1 MKKILTMILTLAM
14 VMSLAACNSGAAA
27 TTTTKAAAVTTAA
40 ATTAAPAATTAA
52 PADTTAAKS
61 GGPFEIAV
69 IIKATSSDFW
79 QYVLVGA
86 NNYGIEFPDRVHIT
100 TYGPPAEADIDQ
112 QVSILEDVIASGP
125 DAIVI
130 ASTSSDATVP
140 AIEEAFAKGI
150 PVITIDNK
158 VTTDKINSFLA
169 TDNVVGGGMAAV
181 KMVEE
186 LKAKYGDDLSGKA
199 VAVISAMAGVQVL
212 TNRDQ
217 GFADKIK
224 EIAPGLTVLETRY
237 VDNDMTKAMSAAE
250 DLLTA
255 NDNLI
260 GIFADN
266 NTCGSGTSRVI
277 GQLNVADSVFCIAF
291 DSDPEEIAGLTDGN
305 IKALVLQ
312 DPYGMG
318 YKGVDFAYQK
328 LMGKEIPATVDT
340 GATLVTK
347 DNMNDAAIKGL
358 LDPYTLKK

>member
-1 MKKILTMILTLAM
+1 MKRILTLVLSLAM
-14 VMSLAACNSGAAA
+14 IMGLAACGSKTE
-27 TTTTKAAAVTTAA
+27 TTTT
-40 ATTAAPAATTAA
+40 TTAAPAETTASAGETTAA
-52 PADTTAAKS
+52 PAE
-61 GGPFEIAV
+61 GPFEIAV

-86 NNYGIEFPDRVHIT
+86 QNYGVEFPDRVHIT

-112 QVSILEDVIASGP
+112 QVSILEDVIASEP

-140 AIEEAFAKGI
+140 AIEEAFDAGI

-158 VTTDKINSFLA
+158 VATDKVDSFLA
-169 TDNVVGGGMAAV
+169 TDNVKGGGMAAE

-186 LKAKYGDDLSGKA
+186 LKAIYGDDLSGKA
-199 VAVISAMAGVQVL
+199 VGIISAMAGVQVL
-212 TNRDQ
+212 TDRDS
-217 GFADKIK
+217 GFTDKLK
-224 EIAPGLTVLETRY
+224 ELAPGLEILETRY

-250 DLLTA
+250 DLMTA

-277 GQLNVADSVFCIAF
+277 GQLNVADKVVCIAF
-291 DSDPEEIAGLTDGN
+291 DSDAEEVAGLTDGT

-318 YKGVDFAYQK
+318 YKGVDYAYQK
-328 LMGKEIPATVDT
+328 LTGKEIPATVDT

-347 DNMNDAAIKGL
+347 DNMTQDAIKGL
-358 LDPYTLKK
+358 LDPYSLKNF

>member
-1 MKKILTMILTLAM
+1 MKKVLAVLLVLAM
-14 VMSLAACNSGAAA
+14 ALGLAACGGTAA
-27 TTTTKAAAVTTAA
+27 TTTAPATTTTAA
-40 ATTAAPAATTAA
+40 AAPAETTAAAANE
-52 PADTTAAKS
+52 PYD
-61 GGPFEIAV
+61 IAV

-86 NNYGIEFPDRVHIT
+86 NNYGVEFPDKVKIT

-112 QVSILEDVIASGP
+112 QVSILEDVISSGP

-140 AIEEAFAKGI
+140 ALEEAIAKGI

-158 VTTDKINSFLA
+158 VKTDKVNSFLA
-169 TDNVVGGGMAAV
+169 TDNLKAGGMAAEF
-181 KMVEE
+181 MVEQ
-186 LKAKYGDDLSGKA
+186 LKAKYGDLKGKA
-199 VAVISAMAGVQVL
+199 VGVVSAMAGVQVL
-212 TNRDQ
+212 IDRDT

-224 EIAPGLTVLETRY
+224 ELAPELTVLEPRY

-250 DLLTA
+250 DMLTA

-266 NTCGSGTSRVI
+266 NTTGSGTSRVI
-277 GQLNVADSVFCIAF
+277 SQLGKANDVFVVAF
-291 DSDPEEIAGLTDGN
+291 DSDAEEVTGLSEGS

-318 YKGVDFAYQK
+318 YKGVDYAIQA
-328 LMGKEIPATVDT
+328 LEGKQVPAKVDT

-347 DNMNDAAIKGL
+347 DNMNQDAIKGL
-358 LDPYTLKK
+358 LDPYSLKK

>member
-1 MKKILTMILTLAM
+1 MKKVLALMLVLAM
-14 VMSLAACNSGAAA
+14 ALGLAACGGAAE
-27 TTTTKAAAVTTAA
+27 TTAA
-40 ATTAAPAATTAA
+40 PATTDAPAASDAPAATTAA
-52 PADTTAAKS
+52 AAD
-61 GGPFEIAV
+61 GPYEIAV

-86 NNYGIEFPDRVHIT
+86 NNYGVENPDKVKIT

-140 AIEEAFAKGI
+140 AIEEAIAAGI
-150 PVITIDNK
+150 PVITIDNR
-158 VTTDKINSFLA
+158 VQTDKVNSFLA
-169 TDNVVGGGMAAV
+169 TDNLKAGGMAAEFMV
-181 KMVEE
+181 KG
-186 LKAKYGDDLSGKA
+186 LKEKYGDLTGKA
-199 VAVISAMAGVQVL
+199 VGVVSAMAGVQVL
-212 TNRDQ
+212 IDRDT

-224 EIAPGLTVLETRY
+224 ELAPELTVLETRY

-250 DLLTA
+250 DMLTA

-266 NTCGSGTSRVI
+266 NTTGSGTSRVI
-277 GQLNVADSVFCIAF
+277 SQLGKADSVFVVAF
-291 DSDPEEIAGLTDGN
+291 DSDAEEVAGLAEGS

-312 DPYGMG
+312 DPFGMG
-318 YKGVDFAYQK
+318 YKGVDYAIQV
-328 LMGKEIPATVDT
+328 LEGKEIPAKVDT

-358 LDPYTLKK
+358 LDPYSLKK

>member
-1 MKKILTMILTLAM
+1 MKKFLSLILSIAM
-14 VMSLAACNSGAAA
+14 VISLAACSSTADTT
-27 TTTTKAAAVTTAA
+27 TTTTKGAAVTTAA
-40 ATTAAPAATTAA
+40 AEDTTAVA
-52 PADTTAAKS
+52 ADTTAATAE
-61 GGPFEIAV
+61 GPFEIAV

-86 NNYGIEFPDRVHIT
+86 SNYGIEFPDRVHIT

-140 AIEEAFAKGI
+140 AIEEAYAKGI

-158 VTTDKINSFLA
+158 VMTDKVDSFLA

-186 LKAKYGDDLSGKA
+186 LKAVYGDDLSGKA

-212 TNRDQ
+212 TDRDQ
-217 GFADKIK
+217 GFADKIA
-224 EIAPGLTVLETRY
+224 EIAPGLEVLETRY
-237 VDNDMTKAMSAAE
+237 IDNDMTKAMSAAE

-266 NTCGSGTSRVI
+266 NTGGSGTSRVI
-277 GQLNVADSVFCIAF
+277 GQLDVADSVICIAF
-291 DSDPEEIAGLTDGN
+291 DSDPEEISGLTDGN

-318 YKGVDFAYQK
+318 YKGVDYAFQK
-328 LMGKEIPATVDT
+328 LMGKEIPAKVDT
-340 GATLVTK
+340 GATLVTAA
-347 DNMNDAAIKGL
+347 NMNDEAIKGL